1 MSNKIPIKGNIR
13 IKKEDKGYVVFNL
26 DTSGFHSLT
35 EDSIAILNACDGK
48 NSVED
53 ITNKFSEERLLEK
66 KKFKKSLESFLDE
79 LLKRKIIKWQ
89 D

>member
-1 MSNKIPIKGNIR
+1 MLKKIPIKGNIR

-35 EDSIAILNACDGK
+35 EDSVAVLNACDG
-48 NSVED
+48 NFNVGD
-53 ITNKFSEERLLEK
+53 LIDKFSKERSLEK
-66 KKFKKSLESFLDE
+66 KIFTRDVKVFLNE
-79 LLKRKIIKWQ
+79 LLKRKIIKWR